1 MMNVTQG
8 QASKRVSER
17 ARERTPKVRQ
27 KRDMQSG
34 WSSHKEK
41 EGEREGEGE
50 RKTGLSVRCRSKQEV
65 NKANESGT
73 PSLAKGRSESAAKGQ
88 QSE

>member
-1 MMNVTQG
+1 MNVTQG

-41 EGEREGEGE
+41 EGKREGE

-65 NKANESGT
+65 NKANELGT

>member
-1 MMNVTQG
+1 MMMNVTQG

-17 ARERTPKVRQ
+17 ARERTQ

-41 EGEREGEGE
+41 EGEREGE

-65 NKANESGT
+65 NKANELGT

>member
-41 EGEREGEGE
+41 EGER
-50 RKTGLSVRCRSKQEV
+50 KTGLSVRCRSKQEV
-65 NKANESGT
+65 NKANELGT